1 MSEVETVMTALVNHF
16 GPLPE
21 HASNDECCLFV
32 KAALAIKDSD
42 FTAACAKVA
51 IKYYVRFLRCIH
63 EYRPVRR
70 RVWCRS
76 G

>member
-32 KAALAIKDSD
+32 KAALAIKDGD
-42 FTAACAKVA
+42 YTAACTKVT
-51 IKYYVRFLRCIH
+51 IIYY
-63 EYRPVRR
+63 
-70 RVWCRS
+70 S
-76 G
+76 